1 MTTNDIEKI
10 LEIARYWVGYCE
22 KALQCYDYYE
32 SKTQGVGRANWTR
45 FGRIADIVIS
55 GKDKRNKDGYA
66 WCCMFVLACYYESLA
81 GRQDCTKP
89 VGSMLPNDIA
99 IEMMKKELN
108 GGKPLSYFAG
118 CHAWLSAYKAQGR
131 TSSTPSVGDFV
142 LYLDGLKPYHIGIVE
157 SVGDGGKTF
166 VTIEGNTSA
175 SGDNIEPNG
184 GCVARKTRKN
194 KNCLFLKNNFV
205 FLQR

>member
-1 MTTNDIEKI
+1 MTTEVINGI
-10 LEIARYWVGYCE
+10 LDIARSWVGYCE

-32 SKTQGVGRANWTR
+32 HKTHGAGHANWTR

-66 WCCMFVLACYYESLA
+66 WCCMFVLACYYEYLA
-81 GRQDCTKP
+81 GYQDCTKP
-89 VGSMLPNDIA
+89 LGEMLSNDIA
-99 IEMMKKELN
+99 IELMKKELN
-108 GGKPLSYFAG
+108 GGQPLTYFAG
-118 CHAWLSAYKAQGR
+118 CQAWLNAYKTQGR
-131 TSSTPSVGDFV
+131 TSDKPSVGDFV
-142 LYLDGLKPYHIGIVE
+142 LYLKDGKPYHIGIVE
-157 SVGDGGKTF
+157 SVTDGGKTF

-194 KNCLFLKNNFV
+194 KDCVFLKNNFV
-205 FLQR
+205 FLRR